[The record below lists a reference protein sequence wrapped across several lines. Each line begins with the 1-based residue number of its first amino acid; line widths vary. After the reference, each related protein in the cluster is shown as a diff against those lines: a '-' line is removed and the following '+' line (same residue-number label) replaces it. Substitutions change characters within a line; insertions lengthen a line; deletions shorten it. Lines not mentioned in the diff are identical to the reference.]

1 MISDVDFVLI
11 FQNSNMFNS
20 VYRFIEVVPYEQT
33 SRSDKACIRDAPM
46 QHLLIYEQQN
56 PCNIC
61 IAAADGNSYGL
72 NVGAY
77 CDKGHM
83 SGATKADWVKSAR
96 EGYHFDN
103 RKKYL
108 YCNDGKMGF
117 VDIVQNLF
125 VPFVSNDGVYVFFYR
140 MTHLN
145 ENPLPKLDFD
155 KWEDD
160 VESNSGYVSESD
172 DDDYD
177 VISSSS
183 EDDSDFDDI

>member
-33 SRSDKACIRDAPM
+33 SRLDKACIRDAPM

-83 SGATKADWVKSAR
+83 SGATKAALPAPSSNVI
-96 EGYHFDN
+96 E
-103 RKKYL
+103 L
-108 YCNDGKMGF
+108 TP
-117 VDIVQNLF
+117 VQSF
-125 VPFVSNDGVYVFFYR
+125 EKVGQ
-140 MTHLN
+140 
-145 ENPLPKLDFD
+145 K
-155 KWEDD
+155 
-160 VESNSGYVSESD
+160 G
-172 DDDYD
+172 
-177 VISSSS
+177 
-183 EDDSDFDDI
+183 